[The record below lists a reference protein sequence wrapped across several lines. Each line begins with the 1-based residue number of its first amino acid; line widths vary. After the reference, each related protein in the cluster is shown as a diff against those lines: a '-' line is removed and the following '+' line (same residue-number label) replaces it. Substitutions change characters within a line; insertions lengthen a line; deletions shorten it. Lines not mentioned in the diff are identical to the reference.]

1 VDRVRRIELLVRA
14 AEAGSFARAAKLL
27 DLDPSAVSHAI
38 AELEKELRV
47 TLFYRTTRQLRL
59 TEDGEE
65 IVRRGREILR
75 ELAELESVAAE
86 ADGRLTGIL
95 RVGMHVPISRHV
107 VMPRLPDFMRRHPEL
122 RLECLLLAQVKD
134 LHAAGLDVLLRAGEP
149 PEVDLVARKLAEIK
163 LGVYASPT
171 YLEAAGEP
179 ATPENLLRHRCL
191 IHKPPSAMRPWDE
204 WAFERD
210 GERRVL
216 TVPRTV
222 MTDDREGLIAAVLA
236 GGGLMRIGMFDP
248 GLITS
253 GRLRRVLSEWQCP
266 GGPPIYGL
274 YRRSRRP
281 APKIAAFLEFA
292 AEVYSAFDPDE
303 LTMVHPPAAAEA
315 VRRLRA
321 G

>member
-1 VDRVRRIELLVRA
+1 MVDRVRRIELFVRA

-27 DLDPSAVSHAI
+27 ELDPSAVSHAI
-38 AELEKELRV
+38 TELERELRV

-59 TEDGEE
+59 TEDGED
-65 IVRRGREILR
+65 VLRRGREILR
-75 ELAELESVAAE
+75 ELAELESVATE

-107 VMPRLPDFMRRHPEL
+107 VMPRLPEFMRRHPEL

-149 PEVDLVARKLAEIK
+149 PEVDLIARKLAEIK
-163 LGVYASPT
+163 LGVYASPA
-171 YLEAAGEP
+171 YLDEAGEP
-179 ATPENLLRHRCL
+179 ATPEELLKHRCL

-204 WAFERD
+204 WTFERD
-210 GERRVL
+210 GERRVV

-248 GLITS
+248 GLITA
-253 GRLRRVLSEWQCP
+253 GRLRRVLREWQCP

-274 YRRSRRP
+274 YRRSRRM

-292 AEVYSAFDPDE
+292 AEVYAAFDPDE
-303 LTMVHPPAAAEA
+303 ATIAHPLPTAER
-315 VRRLRA
+315 VRKLRA
-321 G
+321 